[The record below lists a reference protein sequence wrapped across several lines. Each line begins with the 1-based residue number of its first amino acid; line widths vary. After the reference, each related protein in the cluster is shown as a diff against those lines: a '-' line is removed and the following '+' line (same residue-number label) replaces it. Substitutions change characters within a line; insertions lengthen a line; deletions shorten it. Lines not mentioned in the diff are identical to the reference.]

1 MLISP
6 VEKAIFVSFN
16 VTFCMRIRSIFTAF
30 AVCSAFAFCTAFP
43 VRANGHTAQTSPSQ
57 PADSALTAYYK
68 ICKEHRAD
76 AEGPAMCDTLFRRAG
91 AAGNV
96 RMQAIA
102 LCVRLDHSYY
112 KNDRA
117 KIVEGVERVQEFCR
131 KHPKEDLR
139 YFYYFVWSSRLI
151 TYYIKQNQSNTAI
164 YETRKMLAEAED
176 DDYPEGVASCYR
188 MLANLYLTQGAWRMA
203 YDNFRRQIE
212 VLARNGID
220 DINLPTQYASL
231 AQCALE
237 LDMPDSAFVALQK
250 AASLP
255 KRTTYQ
261 EFTVNKG
268 FGLYYI
274 RQGDF
279 AEAKKYVD
287 ASEEL
292 FRGDPSLR
300 FHTPGLRYLQTAYF
314 KASGQY
320 ERALE
325 VIMATQRDTV
335 VRSSGFNNYALT
347 KELGD
352 VYWHLRRM
360 EPAAANY
367 RDYIRLS
374 DSVRN
379 REIRTATD
387 DFSGILEISRLH
399 NQTKELQYDLQRK
412 RLRNTYLIIC
422 LLAGVLV
429 LGGVGYARMV
439 KLNRRLKASEATVL
453 AQNEHLRISGEELL
467 KAKEQAEQASRMK
480 TEFIQH
486 MSHEVRTPL
495 NSIVGF
501 SQVLASDFRNTP
513 SAGEY
518 AAIIEA
524 NSATLLRLFDDVLE
538 VAYLDQT
545 DELPCNDVTALNGV
559 CNDCVERTLPELNP
573 GVSLLDELPASD
585 PVVRINLKRVEQVL
599 LHLLR
604 NAAKFTHSG
613 RITLSYD
620 CLTPERLLRFAVTDT
635 GPGIPADL
643 REAVFER
650 FVKLDPFSQ
659 GTGLGLPICRLVAAR
674 LGGRLFVDPEYASG
688 CRMIFEVPFGLP
700 EVPFGLSEKSA

>member
-1 MLISP
+1 
-6 VEKAIFVSFN
+6 
-16 VTFCMRIRSIFTAF
+16 
-30 AVCSAFAFCTAFP
+30 
-43 VRANGHTAQTSPSQ
+43 
-57 PADSALTAYYK
+57 
-68 ICKEHRAD
+68 
-76 AEGPAMCDTLFRRAG
+76 
-91 AAGNV
+91 
-96 RMQAIA
+96 
-102 LCVRLDHSYY
+102 
-112 KNDRA
+112 
-117 KIVEGVERVQEFCR
+117 
-131 KHPKEDLR
+131 
-139 YFYYFVWSSRLI
+139 
-151 TYYIKQNQSNTAI
+151 
-164 YETRKMLAEAED
+164 
-176 DDYPEGVASCYR
+176 
-188 MLANLYLTQGAWRMA
+188 MA

-212 VLARNGID
+212 VLEHNGID

-274 RQGDF
+274 RTENF
-279 AEAKKYVD
+279 AEAKKRLE

-292 FRGDPSLR
+292 FRRDPSLR
-300 FHTPGLRYLQTAYF
+300 FHTAGLSYLRTAYF

-320 ERALE
+320 GKALE
-325 VIMATQRDTV
+325 TILETQRDTV
-335 VRSSGFNNYALT
+335 IRSSGFNNYALT

-352 VYWHLRRM
+352 VYWHLREM
-360 EPAAANY
+360 ERAAANY
-367 RDYIRLS
+367 REYIRLS

-399 NQTKELQYDLQRK
+399 NETKELQYDLQRK

-429 LGGVGYARMV
+429 TGGVGYARMM

-467 KAKEQAEQASRMK
+467 EAKEQAEQASRMK

-501 SQVLASDFRNTP
+501 SQVLASEFRDKPAT
-513 SAGEY
+513 GEY
-518 AAIIEA
+518 ASIIEA

-545 DELPCNDVTALNGV
+545 GDFKLEANIEYRFGIMGRLNGAV
-559 CNDCVERTLPELNP
+559 FLDAGNIWLLKKDPKRPGAELKWKGFLNDIALGT
-573 GVSLLDELPASD
+573 GFG
-585 PVVRINLKRVEQVL
+585 
-599 LHLLR
+599 LR
-604 NAAKFTHSG
+604 YD
-613 RITLSYD
+613 ISY
-620 CLTPERLLRFAVTDT
+620 LVIR
-635 GPGIPADL
+635 ADL
-643 REAVFER
+643 GIGLHTPYPNPDKKGYYNISSF
-650 FVKLDPFSQ
+650 KD
-659 GTGLGLPICRLVAAR
+659 GLGFHLAI
-674 LGGRLFVDPEYASG
+674 GY
-688 CRMIFEVPFGLP
+688 PF
-700 EVPFGLSEKSA
+700 

>member
-1 MLISP
+1 M
-6 VEKAIFVSFN
+6 K
-16 VTFCMRIRSIFTAF
+16 
-30 AVCSAFAFCTAFP
+30 
-43 VRANGHTAQTSPSQ
+43 
-57 PADSALTAYYK
+57 
-68 ICKEHRAD
+68 
-76 AEGPAMCDTLFRRAG
+76 
-91 AAGNV
+91 
-96 RMQAIA
+96 
-102 LCVRLDHSYY
+102 
-112 KNDRA
+112 
-117 KIVEGVERVQEFCR
+117 RVQEFCR

-188 MLANLYLTQGAWRMA
+188 MLGNLYLTQGAWRMA

-212 VLARNGID
+212 VLEHNGID

-250 AASLP
+250 AAALP

-274 RQGDF
+274 RCGNF
-279 AEAKKYVD
+279 AEAEKRLE

-292 FRGDPSLR
+292 
-300 FHTPGLRYLQTAYF
+300 
-314 KASGQY
+314 
-320 ERALE
+320 
-325 VIMATQRDTV
+325 
-335 VRSSGFNNYALT
+335 LT

-360 EPAAANY
+360 EQAAVNY
-367 RDYIRLS
+367 REYIRLS

-399 NQTKELQYDLQRK
+399 NETKELQYDLQRK

-422 LLAGVLV
+422 LLGGVLV
-429 LGGVGYARMV
+429 MGGVGYARMV

-501 SQVLASDFRNTP
+501 SQVLASEFRNEPAT
-513 SAGEY
+513 GEY
-518 AAIIEA
+518 ASIIEA
-524 NSATLLRLFDDVLE
+524 NSASLLRLFDDVLE

-545 DELPCNDVTALNGV
+545 GDLPRCDVTALNGL
-559 CNDCVERTLPELNP
+559 CNDCVESVLPELHS
-573 GVSLLDELPASD
+573 GVSLLGELTPDD
-585 PVVRINLKRVEQVL
+585 PVVRTNLKRIEQVL
-599 LHLLR
+599 LRLLR
-604 NAAKFTHSG
+604 NAAKFTLSG
-613 RITLSYD
+613 HITLTYD
-620 CLTPERLLRFAVTDT
+620 CLPAERLLRFSVTDT

-643 REAVFER
+643 REEVFGR

-659 GTGLGLPICRLVAAR
+659 GTGLGLPICRLIAVK
-674 LGGRLFVDPEYASG
+674 LGGAVCSSIRSMRPA
-688 CRMIFEVPFGLP
+688 
-700 EVPFGLSEKSA
+700 AA

>member
-1 MLISP
+1 
-6 VEKAIFVSFN
+6 
-16 VTFCMRIRSIFTAF
+16 
-30 AVCSAFAFCTAFP
+30 
-43 VRANGHTAQTSPSQ
+43 
-57 PADSALTAYYK
+57 
-68 ICKEHRAD
+68 
-76 AEGPAMCDTLFRRAG
+76 
-91 AAGNV
+91 
-96 RMQAIA
+96 
-102 LCVRLDHSYY
+102 
-112 KNDRA
+112 
-117 KIVEGVERVQEFCR
+117 
-131 KHPKEDLR
+131 
-139 YFYYFVWSSRLI
+139 
-151 TYYIKQNQSNTAI
+151 
-164 YETRKMLAEAED
+164 
-176 DDYPEGVASCYR
+176 
-188 MLANLYLTQGAWRMA
+188 MA

-212 VLARNGID
+212 VLEHNGID

-250 AASLP
+250 AAALP

-274 RQGDF
+274 RCGNF
-279 AEAKKYVD
+279 AEAEKRLE

-292 FRGDPSLR
+292 FRRDPSLR
-300 FHTPGLRYLQTAYF
+300 FHTPGLRYLQMTYF

-320 ERALE
+320 GRALKTILE
-325 VIMATQRDTV
+325 TQRDTV
-335 VRSSGFNNYALT
+335 VRSSGYNNYVLT

-352 VYWHLRRM
+352 IYWHLRRM
-360 EPAAANY
+360 EQAAVNY
-367 RDYIRLS
+367 REYIRLS

-399 NQTKELQYDLQRK
+399 NETKELQYDLQRK

-422 LLAGVLV
+422 LLGGVLV
-429 LGGVGYARMV
+429 MGGVGYARMV

-501 SQVLASDFRNTP
+501 SQVLASEFRNEPAT
-513 SAGEY
+513 GEY
-518 AAIIEA
+518 ASIIEA
-524 NSATLLRLFDDVLE
+524 NSASLLRLFDDVLE

-545 DELPCNDVTALNGV
+545 GDLPRCDVTALNGL
-559 CNDCVERTLPELNP
+559 CNDCVESVLPELHP
-573 GVSLLDELPASD
+573 GVSLLGELTPDD
-585 PVVRINLKRVEQVL
+585 PVVRTNLRRIEQVL
-599 LHLLR
+599 LRLLR
-604 NAAKFTHSG
+604 NAAKFTLSG
-613 RITLSYD
+613 HITLTYD
-620 CLTPERLLRFAVTDT
+620 CLPAERLLRFSVTDT

-643 REAVFER
+643 REEVFGR

-659 GTGLGLPICRLVAAR
+659 GTGLGLPICRLIAVK
-674 LGGRLFVDPEYASG
+674 LGGAVCSSIRSMRPA
-688 CRMIFEVPFGLP
+688 
-700 EVPFGLSEKSA
+700 AA

>member
-1 MLISP
+1 
-6 VEKAIFVSFN
+6 
-16 VTFCMRIRSIFTAF
+16 
-30 AVCSAFAFCTAFP
+30 
-43 VRANGHTAQTSPSQ
+43 
-57 PADSALTAYYK
+57 
-68 ICKEHRAD
+68 
-76 AEGPAMCDTLFRRAG
+76 
-91 AAGNV
+91 
-96 RMQAIA
+96 
-102 LCVRLDHSYY
+102 
-112 KNDRA
+112 
-117 KIVEGVERVQEFCR
+117 
-131 KHPKEDLR
+131 
-139 YFYYFVWSSRLI
+139 
-151 TYYIKQNQSNTAI
+151 
-164 YETRKMLAEAED
+164 
-176 DDYPEGVASCYR
+176 
-188 MLANLYLTQGAWRMA
+188 MA

-212 VLARNGID
+212 VLEHNGID

-250 AASLP
+250 AAALP

-274 RQGDF
+274 RCGNF
-279 AEAKKYVD
+279 AEAEKRLE

-292 FRGDPSLR
+292 FRRDPSLR
-300 FHTPGLRYLQTAYF
+300 FHTAGLRYLQMTYF

-320 ERALE
+320 GRALKTILE
-325 VIMATQRDTV
+325 TQRDTV
-335 VRSSGFNNYALT
+335 VRSSGYNNYVLT

-352 VYWHLRRM
+352 IYWHLRRM
-360 EPAAANY
+360 EQAAVNY
-367 RDYIRLS
+367 REYIRLS

-399 NQTKELQYDLQRK
+399 NETKELQYDLQRK

-422 LLAGVLV
+422 LLGGVLV
-429 LGGVGYARMV
+429 MGGVGYARMV

-501 SQVLASDFRNTP
+501 SQVLASEFRNEPAT
-513 SAGEY
+513 GEY
-518 AAIIEA
+518 ASIIEA
-524 NSATLLRLFDDVLE
+524 NSASLLRLFDDVLE

-545 DELPCNDVTALNGV
+545 GDLPRCDVTALNGL
-559 CNDCVERTLPELNP
+559 CNDCVESVLPELHS
-573 GVSLLDELPASD
+573 GVSLLGELTPDD
-585 PVVRINLKRVEQVL
+585 PVVRTNLKRIEQVL
-599 LHLLR
+599 LRLLR
-604 NAAKFTHSG
+604 NAAKFTLSG
-613 RITLSYD
+613 HITLTYD
-620 CLTPERLLRFAVTDT
+620 CLPAERLLRFSVTDT

-643 REAVFER
+643 REEVFGR

-659 GTGLGLPICRLVAAR
+659 GTGLGLPICRLIAVK
-674 LGGRLFVDPEYASG
+674 LGGAVCSSIRSMRPA
-688 CRMIFEVPFGLP
+688 
-700 EVPFGLSEKSA
+700 AA

>member
-1 MLISP
+1 
-6 VEKAIFVSFN
+6 
-16 VTFCMRIRSIFTAF
+16 MRIPSSLAAF
-30 AVCSAFAFCTAFP
+30 AVCILMAFSHAFP
-43 VRANGHTAQTSPSQ
+43 MRAGERALQTPSQ

-68 ICKEHRAD
+68 LCKAHRAD
-76 AEGPAMCDTLFRRAG
+76 AEAPAMCDTLFRRAE
-91 AAGNV
+91 AARNV

-102 LCVRLDHSYY
+102 LCVRLDHFYY

-117 KIVEGVERVQEFCR
+117 EILEGVRRVQEFCR
-131 KHPKEDLR
+131 RHPKEDLR

-188 MLANLYLTQGAWRMA
+188 MLGNLYL
-203 YDNFRRQIE
+203 
-212 VLARNGID
+212 
-220 DINLPTQYASL
+220 TQYASL

-274 RQGDF
+274 RTENF
-279 AEAKKYVD
+279 AEAKKRLE

-292 FRGDPSLR
+292 FRRDPSLR
-300 FHTPGLRYLQTAYF
+300 FHTAGLSYLRTAYF

-320 ERALE
+320 GKALE
-325 VIMATQRDTV
+325 TILETQRDTV
-335 VRSSGFNNYALT
+335 IRSSGFNNYALT

-352 VYWHLRRM
+352 VYWHLREM
-360 EPAAANY
+360 ERAAANY
-367 RDYIRLS
+367 REYIRLS

-399 NQTKELQYDLQRK
+399 NETKELQYDLQRK

-429 LGGVGYARMV
+429 TGGVGYARMM

-467 KAKEQAEQASRMK
+467 EAKEQAEQASRMK

-501 SQVLASDFRNTP
+501 SQVLASEFRDKPAT
-513 SAGEY
+513 GEY
-518 AAIIEA
+518 ASIIEA

-545 DELPCNDVTALNGV
+545 GDLPRCDVTALNNL
-559 CNDCVERTLPELNP
+559 CNDCVESTLPELHP
-573 GVSLLDELPASD
+573 GVSLLDELPVSD
-585 PVVRINLKRVEQVL
+585 PVVRTNLKRIEQVL

-604 NAAKFTHSG
+604 NAAKFTRSG
-613 RITLSYD
+613 RIVLTYE
-620 CLTPERLLRFAVTDT
+620 CLPAERLLRFAVTDT
-635 GPGIPADL
+635 GPGIPAG
-643 REAVFER
+643 RHEEVFGR
-650 FVKLDPFSQ
+650 FVKIDPFSQ
-659 GTGLGLPICRLVAAR
+659 GTGLGLPICRLIAAK

-688 CRMIFEVPFGLP
+688 CRMIFEVPFDLP
-700 EVPFGLSEKSA
+700 ETSA

>member
-1 MLISP
+1 
-6 VEKAIFVSFN
+6 
-16 VTFCMRIRSIFTAF
+16 
-30 AVCSAFAFCTAFP
+30 
-43 VRANGHTAQTSPSQ
+43 
-57 PADSALTAYYK
+57 
-68 ICKEHRAD
+68 
-76 AEGPAMCDTLFRRAG
+76 
-91 AAGNV
+91 
-96 RMQAIA
+96 
-102 LCVRLDHSYY
+102 
-112 KNDRA
+112 
-117 KIVEGVERVQEFCR
+117 
-131 KHPKEDLR
+131 
-139 YFYYFVWSSRLI
+139 
-151 TYYIKQNQSNTAI
+151 
-164 YETRKMLAEAED
+164 
-176 DDYPEGVASCYR
+176 
-188 MLANLYLTQGAWRMA
+188 MA

-212 VLARNGID
+212 VLEHNGID

-274 RQGDF
+274 RTENF
-279 AEAKKYVD
+279 AEAKKRLE

-292 FRGDPSLR
+292 FRRDPSLR
-300 FHTPGLRYLQTAYF
+300 
-314 KASGQY
+314 
-320 ERALE
+320 
-325 VIMATQRDTV
+325 DTV
-335 VRSSGFNNYALT
+335 IRSAGFNNYALT

-352 VYWHLRRM
+352 VYWHLREM
-360 EPAAANY
+360 ERAAANY
-367 RDYIRLS
+367 REYIRLS

-399 NQTKELQYDLQRK
+399 NETKELQYDLQRK

-429 LGGVGYARMV
+429 TGGVGYARMM

-467 KAKEQAEQASRMK
+467 EAKEQAEQASRMK

-501 SQVLASDFRNTP
+501 SQVLASEFRDKPAT
-513 SAGEY
+513 GEY
-518 AAIIEA
+518 ASIIEA

-545 DELPCNDVTALNGV
+545 GDLPRCDVTALNNL
-559 CNDCVERTLPELNP
+559 CNDCVESTLPELHP
-573 GVSLLDELPASD
+573 GVSLLDELPVSD
-585 PVVRINLKRVEQVL
+585 PVVRTNLKRIEQVL

-604 NAAKFTHSG
+604 NAAKFTRSG
-613 RITLSYD
+613 RIVLTYE
-620 CLTPERLLRFAVTDT
+620 CLPAERLLRFAVTDT
-635 GPGIPADL
+635 GPGIPAG
-643 REAVFER
+643 RHEEVFRR
-650 FVKLDPFSQ
+650 FVKIDPFSQ
-659 GTGLGLPICRLVAAR
+659 GTGLGLPICRLIAAK

-688 CRMIFEVPFGLP
+688 CRMIFEVPFDLP
-700 EVPFGLSEKSA
+700 ETSA

>member
-1 MLISP
+1 
-6 VEKAIFVSFN
+6 
-16 VTFCMRIRSIFTAF
+16 MRIPSSLAAF
-30 AVCSAFAFCTAFP
+30 AVCMLFACAYALP
-43 VRANGHTAQTSPSQ
+43 VRAGERTMQIASSHA
-57 PADSALTAYYK
+57 ADSALTAYYRL
-68 ICKEHRAD
+68 CKAHRAG
-76 AEGPAMCDTLFRRAG
+76 AEAPAMCDTLFRRAA

-96 RMQAIA
+96 RMQTVA
-102 LCVRLDHSYY
+102 LCLRLDHFYY

-117 KIVEGVERVQEFCR
+117 EILEGVRRVQEFCR

-151 TYYIKQNQSNTAI
+151 TYYIKQNQPNTAI
-164 YETRKMLAEAED
+164 YETRKMLAEAEE
-176 DDYPEGVASCYR
+176 DDYPEGVAACYR

-212 VLARNGID
+212 VLEHNGID

-274 RQGDF
+274 RTENF
-279 AEAKKYVD
+279 AEAKKRLE

-292 FRGDPSLR
+292 FRRDPSLR
-300 FHTPGLRYLQTAYF
+300 FHTAGLSYLRTAYF

-320 ERALE
+320 GKALE
-325 VIMATQRDTV
+325 TILETQRDTV
-335 VRSSGFNNYALT
+335 IRSSGFNNYALT

-352 VYWHLRRM
+352 VYWHLREM
-360 EPAAANY
+360 ERAAANY
-367 RDYIRLS
+367 REYIRLS

-399 NQTKELQYDLQRK
+399 NETKELQYDLQRK

-429 LGGVGYARMV
+429 TGGVGYARMM

-467 KAKEQAEQASRMK
+467 EAKEQAEQASRMK

-501 SQVLASDFRNTP
+501 SQVLASEFRDKPAT
-513 SAGEY
+513 GEY
-518 AAIIEA
+518 ASIIEA

-545 DELPCNDVTALNGV
+545 GDLPRCDVTALNNL
-559 CNDCVERTLPELNP
+559 CNDCVESTLPELHP
-573 GVSLLDELPASD
+573 GVSLLDELPVSD
-585 PVVRINLKRVEQVL
+585 PVVRTNLKRIEQVL

-604 NAAKFTHSG
+604 NAAKFTRSG
-613 RITLSYD
+613 RIVLTYE
-620 CLTPERLLRFAVTDT
+620 CLPAERLLRFAVTDT
-635 GPGIPADL
+635 GPGIPAG
-643 REAVFER
+643 RHEEVFRR
-650 FVKLDPFSQ
+650 FVKIDPFSQ
-659 GTGLGLPICRLVAAR
+659 GTGLGLPICRLIAAK

-688 CRMIFEVPFGLP
+688 CRMIFEVPFDLP
-700 EVPFGLSEKSA
+700 ETSA

>member
-1 MLISP
+1 
-6 VEKAIFVSFN
+6 
-16 VTFCMRIRSIFTAF
+16 
-30 AVCSAFAFCTAFP
+30 
-43 VRANGHTAQTSPSQ
+43 
-57 PADSALTAYYK
+57 
-68 ICKEHRAD
+68 
-76 AEGPAMCDTLFRRAG
+76 
-91 AAGNV
+91 
-96 RMQAIA
+96 
-102 LCVRLDHSYY
+102 
-112 KNDRA
+112 
-117 KIVEGVERVQEFCR
+117 
-131 KHPKEDLR
+131 
-139 YFYYFVWSSRLI
+139 
-151 TYYIKQNQSNTAI
+151 
-164 YETRKMLAEAED
+164 
-176 DDYPEGVASCYR
+176 
-188 MLANLYLTQGAWRMA
+188 MA

-212 VLARNGID
+212 VLEHNGID

-250 AASLP
+250 AAALP
-255 KRTTYQ
+255 RRTTYQ

-274 RQGDF
+274 RCGNF
-279 AEAKKYVD
+279 AEAEKRLE

-292 FRGDPSLR
+292 FRRDPSLR
-300 FHTPGLRYLQTAYF
+300 FHTAGLRYLQMTYF

-320 ERALE
+320 GRALKTILE
-325 VIMATQRDTV
+325 TQRDTV

-352 VYWHLRRM
+352 VYWHLREM
-360 EPAAANY
+360 ERAAANY
-367 RDYIRLS
+367 REYIRLS

-399 NQTKELQYDLQRK
+399 NETKELQYDLQRK

-429 LGGVGYARMV
+429 TGGVGYARMM

-501 SQVLASDFRNTP
+501 SQVLASEFRNEPAT
-513 SAGEY
+513 GEY
-518 AAIIEA
+518 ASIIEA
-524 NSATLLRLFDDVLE
+524 NSASLLRLFDDVLE

-545 DELPCNDVTALNGV
+545 GDLPRCDVTALNNL
-559 CNDCVERTLPELNP
+559 CNDCVESTLPELHP
-573 GVSLLDELPASD
+573 GVSLLDELPVSD
-585 PVVRINLKRVEQVL
+585 PVVRTNLKRIEQVL
-599 LHLLR
+599 LRLLR
-604 NAAKFTHSG
+604 NAAKFTLSG
-613 RITLSYD
+613 HITLTYD
-620 CLTPERLLRFAVTDT
+620 CLPAERLLRFSVTDT

-643 REAVFER
+643 REEVFGR

-659 GTGLGLPICRLVAAR
+659 GTGLGLPICRLIAVK
-674 LGGRLFVDPEYASG
+674 LGGGRLFVDPEYASG
-688 CRMIFEVPFGLP
+688 CRMIFEVPFDLP
-700 EVPFGLSEKSA
+700 ETSA

>member
-1 MLISP
+1 
-6 VEKAIFVSFN
+6 
-16 VTFCMRIRSIFTAF
+16 MRIPSFLTAF
-30 AVCSAFAFCTAFP
+30 TVCILFAFAHTFP
-43 VRANGHTAQTSPSQ
+43 VRAGEQAGPVLSQ
-57 PADSALTAYYK
+57 AADSALTAYYK
-68 ICKEHRAD
+68 ICREHRAD
-76 AEGPAMCDTLFRRAG
+76 AGAPAMCDTLFRRAG

-96 RMQAIA
+96 RIQAVA
-102 LCVRLDHSYY
+102 LCIRLDHFYY
-112 KNDRA
+112 KNDRE

-164 YETRKMLAEAED
+164 YETRKMLSEAEA

-212 VLARNGID
+212 VLEHNGID

-237 LDMPDSAFVALQK
+237 LDMPDSAFVALRK

-268 FGLYYI
+268 FGLYHI
-274 RQGDF
+274 RNKNFD
-279 AEAKKYVD
+279 EAKRYVD
-287 ASEEL
+287 AAEEL
-292 FRGDPSLR
+292 FRSDPALR
-300 FHTPGLRYLQTAYF
+300 FHTAGLRYLQTAYF

-320 ERALE
+320 DRALE
-325 VIMATQRDTV
+325 TILATQRDTV
-335 VRSSGFNNYALT
+335 VRSSGFNNYSLIAD
-347 KELGD
+347 LGD
-352 VYWHLRRM
+352 VYWHLHEM
-360 EPAAANY
+360 GPAAANY
-367 RDYIRLS
+367 REYIRLS

-399 NQTKELQYDLQRK
+399 NETKELQYDLQRK

-429 LGGVGYARMV
+429 MGGVGYARVV

-467 KAKEQAEQASRMK
+467 EAKEQAEQASRMK

-486 MSHEVRTPL
+486 ISHEVRTPL

-501 SQVLASDFRNTP
+501 SQVLASEFRDKP
-513 SAGEY
+513 STGEY
-518 AAIIEA
+518 ASIIEA
-524 NSATLLRLFDDVLE
+524 NSASLLRLFDDVLE

-545 DELPCNDVTALNGV
+545 GDLPRNDVAALNGV
-559 CNDCVERTLPELNP
+559 CNDCVESTLPELHP
-573 GVSLLDELPASD
+573 GVSLLDELTPSD
-585 PVVRINLKRVEQVL
+585 PVVRTNLKRIEQVL
-599 LHLLR
+599 LRLLR
-604 NAAKFTHSG
+604 NAAKFTFSG
-613 RITLSYD
+613 HITLTYD
-620 CLTPERLLRFAVTDT
+620 CLMQERLLRFTVTDT

-643 REAVFER
+643 HEEVFGR

-659 GTGLGLPICRLVAAR
+659 GTGLGLSICRLIAAR
-674 LGGRLFVDPEYASG
+674 LGGRLFVDREYASG
-688 CRMIFEVPFGLP
+688 CRMIFEVPFD
-700 EVPFGLSEKSA
+700 LSETSA

>member
-1 MLISP
+1 
-6 VEKAIFVSFN
+6 
-16 VTFCMRIRSIFTAF
+16 MRIPSSLAAF
-30 AVCSAFAFCTAFP
+30 AVCILMAFSHAFP
-43 VRANGHTAQTSPSQ
+43 MRAGERALQTPSQ

-68 ICKEHRAD
+68 LCKAHRAD
-76 AEGPAMCDTLFRRAG
+76 AEAPAMCDTLFRRAE
-91 AAGNV
+91 AARNV

-102 LCVRLDHSYY
+102 LCVRLDHFYY

-117 KIVEGVERVQEFCR
+117 EILEGVRRVQEFCR
-131 KHPKEDLR
+131 RHPKEDLR

-188 MLANLYLTQGAWRMA
+188 MLGNLYL
-203 YDNFRRQIE
+203 
-212 VLARNGID
+212 
-220 DINLPTQYASL
+220 TQYASL

-274 RQGDF
+274 RTENF
-279 AEAKKYVD
+279 AEAKKRLE

-292 FRGDPSLR
+292 FRRDPSLR
-300 FHTPGLRYLQTAYF
+300 FHTAGLSYLRTAYF

-320 ERALE
+320 GKALE
-325 VIMATQRDTV
+325 TILETQRDTV
-335 VRSSGFNNYALT
+335 IRSSGFNNYALT

-352 VYWHLRRM
+352 VYWHLREM
-360 EPAAANY
+360 ERAAANY
-367 RDYIRLS
+367 REYIRLS

-399 NQTKELQYDLQRK
+399 NETKELQYDLQRK

-429 LGGVGYARMV
+429 TGGVGYARMM

-467 KAKEQAEQASRMK
+467 EAKEQAEQASRMK

-501 SQVLASDFRNTP
+501 SQVLASEFRDKPAT
-513 SAGEY
+513 GEY
-518 AAIIEA
+518 ASIIEA

-545 DELPCNDVTALNGV
+545 GDLPRCDVTALNNL
-559 CNDCVERTLPELNP
+559 CNDCVESTLPELHP
-573 GVSLLDELPASD
+573 GVSLLDELPVSD
-585 PVVRINLKRVEQVL
+585 PVVRTNLKRIEQVL

-604 NAAKFTHSG
+604 NAAKFTRSG
-613 RITLSYD
+613 RIVLTYE
-620 CLTPERLLRFAVTDT
+620 CLPAERLLRFAVTDT
-635 GPGIPADL
+635 GPGIPAG
-643 REAVFER
+643 RHEEVFRR
-650 FVKLDPFSQ
+650 FVKIDPFSQ
-659 GTGLGLPICRLVAAR
+659 GTGLGLPICRLIAAK

-688 CRMIFEVPFGLP
+688 CRMIFEVPFDLP
-700 EVPFGLSEKSA
+700 ETSA

>member
-1 MLISP
+1 
-6 VEKAIFVSFN
+6 
-16 VTFCMRIRSIFTAF
+16 
-30 AVCSAFAFCTAFP
+30 
-43 VRANGHTAQTSPSQ
+43 
-57 PADSALTAYYK
+57 
-68 ICKEHRAD
+68 
-76 AEGPAMCDTLFRRAG
+76 
-91 AAGNV
+91 
-96 RMQAIA
+96 
-102 LCVRLDHSYY
+102 
-112 KNDRA
+112 
-117 KIVEGVERVQEFCR
+117 
-131 KHPKEDLR
+131 
-139 YFYYFVWSSRLI
+139 
-151 TYYIKQNQSNTAI
+151 
-164 YETRKMLAEAED
+164 
-176 DDYPEGVASCYR
+176 
-188 MLANLYLTQGAWRMA
+188 MA

-212 VLARNGID
+212 VLEHNGID

-250 AASLP
+250 AAALP

-274 RQGDF
+274 RCGNF
-279 AEAKKYVD
+279 AEAEKRLE

-292 FRGDPSLR
+292 FRRDPSLR
-300 FHTPGLRYLQTAYF
+300 FHTPGLRYLQMTYF

-320 ERALE
+320 GRALKTILE
-325 VIMATQRDTV
+325 TQRDTV
-335 VRSSGFNNYALT
+335 VRSSGYNNYVLT

-352 VYWHLRRM
+352 IYWHLRRM
-360 EPAAANY
+360 EQAAVNY
-367 RDYIRLS
+367 REYIRLS

-399 NQTKELQYDLQRK
+399 NETKELQYDLQCK

-422 LLAGVLV
+422 LLGGVLV
-429 LGGVGYARMV
+429 MGGVGYARMV

-467 KAKEQAEQASRMK
+467 EAKEQAEQASRMK

-501 SQVLASDFRNTP
+501 SQVLASEFRDKPAT
-513 SAGEY
+513 GEY
-518 AAIIEA
+518 ASIIEA

-545 DELPCNDVTALNGV
+545 GDLPRCDVTALNNL
-559 CNDCVERTLPELNP
+559 CNDCVESTLPELHP
-573 GVSLLDELPASD
+573 GVSLLDELPVSD
-585 PVVRINLKRVEQVL
+585 PVVRTNLKRIEQVL

-604 NAAKFTHSG
+604 NAAKFTLSG
-613 RITLSYD
+613 HITLTYD
-620 CLTPERLLRFAVTDT
+620 CLPAERLLRFSVTDT

-643 REAVFER
+643 REEVFGR

-659 GTGLGLPICRLVAAR
+659 GTGLGLPICRLIAVK
-674 LGGRLFVDPEYASG
+674 LGGASVRRSGVCVRLPHDF
-688 CRMIFEVPFGLP
+688 R
-700 EVPFGLSEKSA
+700 SAVRPARNICLIRNP